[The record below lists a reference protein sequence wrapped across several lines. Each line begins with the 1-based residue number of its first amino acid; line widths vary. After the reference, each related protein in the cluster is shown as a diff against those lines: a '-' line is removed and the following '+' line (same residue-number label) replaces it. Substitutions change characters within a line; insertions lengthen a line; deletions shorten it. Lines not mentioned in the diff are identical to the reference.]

1 MYQGV
6 QVTLLIHVRPIV
18 LLSTIGVLCYN
29 KHNGVSTTEN
39 KENSVDKGNVC
50 PRQQSVLTIG
60 Q

>member
-29 KHNGVSTTEN
+29 KHNGVSTSEN
-39 KENSVDKGNVC
+39 KGYSVDKGE
-50 PRQQSVLTIG
+50 SVQDNKASL